1 MNPAR
6 TYPDIHYY
14 LNLYN
19 KITEQYVN
27 SSGRRNPPKS
37 DFHLRHDQ
45 KAFIMIAFSPFFRF
59 RHLLAAA
66 LFAAAP
72 GARGQT
78 APQAHELAIGQRAPS
93 FTLKDQNDR
102 EVSLDALL
110 KKGPVAV
117 VFIRSVEW
125 CVYCQL
131 QAIELQRNLKE
142 IEAGGGQ
149 VVVITYDAP
158 AKIKSFARKKKITL
172 PILSDPGSKTIEAY
186 AMRSIRG
193 TGDQAGASQHGTFV
207 IDQKGIVRAKPYLT
221 SFEERSV
228 VDALVNTLKEAKQME
243 GGAKL

>member
-1 MNPAR
+1 M
-6 TYPDIHYY
+6 
-14 LNLYN
+14 
-19 KITEQYVN
+19 IT
-27 SSGRRNPPKS
+27 
-37 DFHLRHDQ
+37 
-45 KAFIMIAFSPFFRF
+45 FSQFFRL
-59 RHLLAAA
+59 RNLLAATLVVAA
-66 LFAAAP
+66 LDTY
-72 GARGQT
+72 GQ
-78 APQAHELAIGQRAPS
+78 AMPPMHEITIGQRAPS
-93 FTLKDQNDR
+93 FALKDQNDR

-131 QAIELQRNLKE
+131 QTMQLQKNLNE

-158 AKIKSFARKKKITL
+158 EKVKHFAGKKKITF

-186 AMRSIRG
+186 DMRSQSG
-193 TGDQAGASQHGTFV
+193 SGNQAGSSVHGTFV

-228 VDALVNTLKEAKQME
+228 VDVLVNTLKEAKKVE
-243 GGAKL
+243 GETKL

>member
-1 MNPAR
+1 M
-6 TYPDIHYY
+6 
-14 LNLYN
+14 
-19 KITEQYVN
+19 IT
-27 SSGRRNPPKS
+27 
-37 DFHLRHDQ
+37 
-45 KAFIMIAFSPFFRF
+45 FSQFFRF
-59 RHLLAAA
+59 RLLLAAA
-66 LFAAAP
+66 LFAAAL
-72 GARGQT
+72 GACGQT
-78 APQAHELAIGQRAPS
+78 APQAHELAIGQRAPL

-131 QAIELQRNLKE
+131 QTIQLQRNLKQ

-149 VVVITYDAP
+149 IVVISYDAP
-158 AKIKSFARKKKITL
+158 EKVKRFAARQKIAF
-172 PILSDPGSKTIEAY
+172 PILSDSGSKTIDAY

-228 VDALVNTLKEAKQME
+228 VDALVNTLKEAQKAE